1 MRTRDIDLG
10 PLALIPRGE
19 GRVFEVADRAIA
31 VFRTRGD
38 KVYATEAFCP
48 HRQGPLADGF
58 VGGGRVVCPLH
69 AFHFDLATGAAIGHN
84 CRDLVT
90 YDVIVDEAGRLLL
103 QDPTDRSA
111 AA

>member
-58 VGGGRVVCPLH
+58 VGGGRVVCRCMPSTSIWRP
-69 AFHFDLATGAAIGHN
+69 A
-84 CRDLVT
+84 RPLVT
-90 YDVIVDEAGRLLL
+90 IVG
-103 QDPTDRSA
+103 TS
-111 AA
+111 